1 MATTLPSEFFTVQSM
16 LTLTGATGA
25 IEQVESAHG
34 NEYGMQQVFNFNPRW
49 LALLLAEAISLY
61 GTYLNATRP
70 SDYFVAIVN
79 GFLIYCTSAGATQ
92 ITGVP
97 TTSGTRM
104 GPKGDGPPPHRSF
117 RSTWF

>member
-25 IEQVESAHG
+25 IYVVC
-34 NEYGMQQVFNFNPRW
+34 NGMQQVFNFNPRW